1 MVAQVEYSVVGRS
14 RGRVAP
20 CAVCTV
26 HVKTRSADFFVEPQN
41 QGRRFMSGL
50 ASKILGQFL
59 IGLDLKTDGDGLS
72 VIWSQNHYDGFFG
85 LTLKPV
91 ATVFFDLSSK
101 SMATVSSGL
110 TSKPDV
116 TVSNGLPSKPTAT
129 VSTGLASKP
138 VTTVSSGLALKP
150 ATTVSWLSLKT
161 RWWRVFQFGP
171 QNWQLRFSD
180 LGLKITV
187 TVSWFVPQ
195 N

>member
-1 MVAQVEYSVVGRS
+1 
-14 RGRVAP
+14 
-20 CAVCTV
+20 
-26 HVKTRSADFFVEPQN
+26 
-41 QGRRFMSGL
+41 MSDL
-50 ASKILGQFL
+50 TSKILGQFL
-59 IGLDLKTDGDGLS
+59 IGLDLKIDGDSLS
-72 VIWSQNHYDGFFG
+72 VIWSQNHYDGFFD

-101 SMATVSSGL
+101 SMVTVSSGL

-116 TVSNGLPSKPTAT
+116 TISNGLPSKPA
-129 VSTGLASKP
+129 A
-138 VTTVSSGLALKP
+138 TVSSGLASKP
-150 ATTVSWLSLKT
+150 ATTVSWLSLKI

-195 N
+195 NQAGFGLSVAPQNQ